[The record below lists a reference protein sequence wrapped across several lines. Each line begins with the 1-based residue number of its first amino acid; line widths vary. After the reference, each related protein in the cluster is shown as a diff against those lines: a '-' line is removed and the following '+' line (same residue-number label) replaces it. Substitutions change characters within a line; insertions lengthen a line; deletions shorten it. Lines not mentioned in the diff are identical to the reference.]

1 MLCNR
6 EIELWYSPGIIS
18 SPLIVRLMNDAEA
31 SLHDRLVTG
40 ICPPMKQYRFAVIFC
55 AAALFSTVSGWPEEP
70 RAEEQALVRALD
82 RISVERMLADVTLL
96 SSDAFNGRQAG
107 TADDERAG
115 EYFSRQMTE
124 LAARIPITPQAMPD
138 SPPIT
143 VTEIAPEPN
152 VAFLFPGQSDDR
164 AVSGIGKDYLPI
176 LDSPS
181 VRIEAPIAFV
191 GYGIVDNER
200 GFDEYAGIDVKD
212 HVVLFLRGKPEN
224 YSGQTSHSDKVRMAH
239 EKGAVAYLT
248 ATGPILNAYEVRRGL
263 GGKPSAYYGQA
274 TVDLGGAWITTD
286 LAERIVAAGGEPLS
300 TRQQRLNHLSP
311 QSHVTSV
318 VARLEWTSKQSPA
331 TLRNVAYLL
340 TGSDTERPE
349 DTVVIG
355 AHRDHFGRQ
364 AGILFAGADDNAS
377 GTAVIL
383 EVARAIAD
391 AGITPKRSILFVS
404 FTGEE
409 QGLIGS
415 TSYVRH
421 PVRLLDNT
429 KAMINVDHAGIGNGR
444 LTVGV
449 TGLDK
454 SIARDAG
461 RPAGVM
467 DELDLFGFFP
477 GGDHVPFKEAGVPT
491 FTIVSGGTHRHFHQP
506 TDRADTVSAEILA
519 KAARYALA
527 LTLQLANAHSDP

>member
-1 MLCNR
+1 MAAR
-6 EIELWYSPGIIS
+6 KRSRSP
-18 SPLIVRLMNDAEA
+18 V
-31 SLHDRLVTG
+31 
-40 ICPPMKQYRFAVIFC
+40 KQYRFAFC
-55 AAALFSTVSGWPEEP
+55 ILCTATLFLTAAGWPGES
-70 RAEEQALVRALD
+70 RAEEQAMIRALD
-82 RISVERMLADVTLL
+82 QISAERMLADVTLL
-96 SSDAFNGRQAG
+96 SSESFNGRQAG
-107 TADDERAG
+107 TPDDERAA

-124 LAARIPITPQAMPD
+124 LASSIPITPVVMPD

-143 VTEIAPEPN
+143 MTEIAPKPIL
-152 VAFLFPGQSDDR
+152 AFLFPGPSDDR
-164 AVSGIGKDYLPI
+164 TVSGIGKDYLPV

-181 VRIEAPIAFV
+181 VRVEAPIVFV

-212 HVVLFLRGKPEN
+212 HVVLFLRGKPEG
-224 YSGQTSHSDKVRMAH
+224 YSGQSSHADKVRIAH

-263 GGKPSAYYGQA
+263 GGKPSAYYSQA
-274 TVDLGGAWITTD
+274 AVGLAGAWVTTD
-286 LAERIVAAGGEPLS
+286 LAERIVAAGGEALS
-300 TRQQRLNHLSP
+300 SRQQRLNHLSP

-318 VARLEWTSKQSPA
+318 VARLEWTSKRTRA
-331 TLRNVAYLL
+331 TLHNVGYLL
-340 TGSDTERPE
+340 TGSDTERPD
-349 DTVVIG
+349 DTVLLG

-383 EVARAIAD
+383 EVARAIAG
-391 AGITPKRSILFVS
+391 AGVRPKRSIFFVS

-421 PVRLLDNT
+421 PARRLDKT

-454 SIARDAG
+454 SLAGGAG
-461 RPAGVM
+461 RLAGMV

-491 FTIVSGGTHRHFHQP
+491 FTIVSGGAHRHFHQP
-506 TDRADTVSAEILA
+506 TDRVDTISTEILA
-519 KAARYALA
+519 KAARYTLA
-527 LTLQLANAHSDP
+527 LTLQLANAP